1 MYHLKNDNK
10 TAFKYYEKALKIDPK
25 NPAVLNNY
33 AWYLATD
40 RTDKVPEKKVLNKAV
55 QMAKTAVENSSG
67 ESHYLDTYAWC
78 LFLNGDIHL
87 AKKYMQQ
94 AVAYGGNQD
103 SGILTRYSDI
113 LTAVGEYDLAV
124 MYYGK
129 ALLKAAESGD
139 QAEVD
144 KITGRLERVKA
155 LQAAENK
162 TDKEKTQQ

>member
-1 MYHLKNDNK
+1 
-10 TAFKYYEKALKIDPK
+10 
-25 NPAVLNNY
+25 
-33 AWYLATD
+33 
-40 RTDKVPEKKVLNKAV
+40 
-55 QMAKTAVENSSG
+55 MAKTAVENSSG

-78 LFLNGDIHL
+78 LFLSGDTQL

-113 LTAVGEYDLAV
+113 LTSVGEYDLAA

-144 KITGRLERVKA
+144 KITARLEKVKA
-155 LQAAENK
+155 LQDQDNK
-162 TDKEKTQQ
+162 QDKDTGQK